1 MNKMN
6 EKEVDLLKKKI
17 STLSLD
23 TTESNTNHI
32 INSND
37 IENNNN
43 KFKINTFNNCIKV
56 SINNINNTYIINNNI
71 KLKKKYIIKKFFKF

>member
-56 SINNINNTYIINNNI
+56 SINIINNNI
-71 KLKKKYIIKKFFKF
+71 KLKKKYIFNKFFKF